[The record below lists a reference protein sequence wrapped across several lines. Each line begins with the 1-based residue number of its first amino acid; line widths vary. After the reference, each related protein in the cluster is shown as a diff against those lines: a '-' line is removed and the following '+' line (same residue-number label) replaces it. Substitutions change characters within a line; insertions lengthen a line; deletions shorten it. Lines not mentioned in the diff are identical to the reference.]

1 MSDER
6 ITSSEEPD
14 PNESPF
20 RCMAIEGIPYKR
32 GSEEDLAVKRVIR
45 KYEEA
50 RAAERRLTADSSVG
64 VRSGRARTAEKLVD
78 FVPRLLGLGRRGR
91 P

>member
-6 ITSSEEPD
+6 ITSTEEPD

-20 RCMAIEGIPYKR
+20 RHMAIEGLPYKK

-50 RAAERRLTADSSVG
+50 RAAERRAAEGAAGG

-78 FVPRLLGLGRRGR
+78 LVPRLLGLGRRGR
-91 P
+91 R